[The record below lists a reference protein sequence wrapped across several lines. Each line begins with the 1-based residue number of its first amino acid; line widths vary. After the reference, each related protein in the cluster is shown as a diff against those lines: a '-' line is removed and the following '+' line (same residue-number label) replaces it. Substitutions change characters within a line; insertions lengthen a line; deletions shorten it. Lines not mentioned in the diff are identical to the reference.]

1 MSKFVSSSIWN
12 FVANF
17 IVRVMSVVTFPF
29 LVRFF
34 LKEDISL
41 FKSFQSFV
49 LILLTIIP
57 LGTNILYLSA
67 PQEMREKRWNLFFY
81 FSLGVSIVLS
91 LALLL
96 NDTVTSFFIKHHV
109 SGQVKGLLILFP
121 LVEGIKVLAV
131 TKLSSIID
139 FKGISIALILKQL
152 FLYAGIIIFAFFTP
166 TLTVLLSLVFYSE
179 ILELLL
185 LLIHTKKQ
193 KITLLPVKDYPAL
206 MFDRTAKKF
215 ILFSGI
221 EQTILTFAMQFPTI
235 FVVMVMGETLSPEFQ
250 LPFSAVALPV
260 SLVMNSVARVSFP
273 HYSNLRDDE
282 KIINSLFALLFPVTL
297 VLFPTLLGIH
307 FFAREIT
314 VIFFDKTWQNAIFA
328 LQAFPILMFT
338 YILGVPSTFISN
350 IKQKPQINLI
360 YSIALFISR
369 ILSIHFGYK
378 LAGFPGVIVLFIAGD
393 IVVRFVRLKVDIGL
407 LSLSL
412 RRFLSSIKYNIY
424 SSLIMLVLM
433 WGSYYLFQSK
443 ILSFVIASLVAL
455 PLNYYWERER
465 INGTISVLWQAV
477 WK

>member
-12 FVANF
+12 FIANF

-29 LVRFF
+29 LVKYF

-67 PQEMREKRWNLFFY
+67 PQDMRDKRWNLFFNI
-81 FSLGVSIVLS
+81 SLGVALL
-91 LALLL
+91 LALLLLL

-109 SGQVKGLLILFP
+109 SGYVRGLLILFP
-121 LVEGIKVLAV
+121 IVEGIKVLAV

-139 FKGISIALILKQL
+139 FKGISIALIIKQL
-152 FLYAGIIIFAFFTP
+152 ALYAGVILFAFFKP
-166 TLTVLLSLVFYSE
+166 TLTALLYLVFTSE
-179 ILELLL
+179 ILELFI
-185 LLIHTKKQ
+185 LLIHTKRQ
-193 KITLLPVKDYPAL
+193 HIGLLPLKNYPAFL
-206 MFDRTAKKF
+206 FDKTAKKYVV
-215 ILFSGI
+215 FSGI

-235 FVVMVMGETLSPEFQ
+235 YVVTVMGETLAPEFQ

-273 HYSNLRDDE
+273 HYSNLRDDD

-297 VLFPTLLGIH
+297 ILFPTLIGIH

-314 VIFFDKTWQNAIFA
+314 YLFFDKTWQNAVFA
-328 LQAFPILMFT
+328 LQTFPLLMFT

-350 IKQKPQINLI
+350 IKQKPQINLY
-360 YSIALFISR
+360 YSIALLVSR
-369 ILSIHFGYK
+369 LFSIAFGYRIG
-378 LAGFPGVIVLFIAGD
+378 GFSGVIICFILGD
-393 IVVRFVRLKVDIGL
+393 LVVRFVRLKIDIGL

-412 RRFLSSIKYNIY
+412 RSFFSSIKYNLLASI
-424 SSLIMLVLM
+424 LMLVLM
-433 WGSYYLFQSK
+433 WGGYYFIHSK
-443 ILSFVIASLVAL
+443 ILAFTLALLISLA
-455 PLNYYWERER
+455 LNYYWENER
-465 INGTISVLWQAV
+465 IKSTLLVLWRAV

>member
-1 MSKFVSSSIWN
+1 
-12 FVANF
+12 
-17 IVRVMSVVTFPF
+17 
-29 LVRFF
+29 
-34 LKEDISL
+34 
-41 FKSFQSFV
+41 
-49 LILLTIIP
+49 
-57 LGTNILYLSA
+57 
-67 PQEMREKRWNLFFY
+67 
-81 FSLGVSIVLS
+81 
-91 LALLL
+91 
-96 NDTVTSFFIKHHV
+96 
-109 SGQVKGLLILFP
+109 
-121 LVEGIKVLAV
+121 
-131 TKLSSIID
+131 
-139 FKGISIALILKQL
+139 
-152 FLYAGIIIFAFFTP
+152 
-166 TLTVLLSLVFYSE
+166 
-179 ILELLL
+179 
-185 LLIHTKKQ
+185 
-193 KITLLPVKDYPAL
+193 
-206 MFDRTAKKF
+206 TAKKF

-307 FFAREIT
+307 FFAKEIT

-393 IVVRFVRLKVDIGL
+393 ILVRFVRLKVDIGL

-433 WGSYYLFQSK
+433 WGSYYLLQSK